1 MKSFKKLNDQ
11 LNEHHGGGIDLQS
24 QYGSTPPGLLDVGGA
39 VSLFAIENPRI
50 VDRLNAAIS
59 HITSRTTSSPDAV
72 ICDIKDKILVHA
84 GLSCEKYYGLEEGS
98 YRMPLKQFNGRM
110 GATPEE
116 GVLNSGDDG
125 ITHKLGHG
133 LDLLVTVVKELN
145 SLYMVDAII
154 VPSEDNN
161 MMGDASYTE

>member
-1 MKSFKKLNDQ
+1 MKSFKKLYDQ
-11 LNEHHGGGIDLQS
+11 INEHHGGGIDLSS
-24 QYGSTPPGLLDVGGA
+24 QYGSTPPGLLDVSGA
-39 VSLFAIENPRI
+39 TSLFAIENPRI

-72 ICDIKDKILVHA
+72 ICDIKDKILAHA

-125 ITHKLGHG
+125 ISHKLGHG
-133 LDLLVTVVKELN
+133 LDLSVTVMKELN
-145 SLYMVDAII
+145 SLYRVDAQI
-154 VPSEDNN
+154 VPAVEDD
-161 MMGDASYTE
+161 MMGDPTYDG